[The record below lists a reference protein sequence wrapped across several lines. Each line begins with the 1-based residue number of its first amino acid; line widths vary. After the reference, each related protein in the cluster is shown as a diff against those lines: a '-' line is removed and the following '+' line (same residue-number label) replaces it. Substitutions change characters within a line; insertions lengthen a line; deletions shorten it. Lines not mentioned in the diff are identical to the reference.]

1 MKMRI
6 LLSFLSLAI
15 AATFSMNTPAQAQGF
30 YAGKQITLVV
40 GASNRGTYAA
50 YARILANHMGNH
62 IPGKPKIVLSI
73 KGGASGGMVAANFM
87 NNAVAK
93 DGTVIGITQQ
103 TIPISQFLRPGKGRY
118 DATKWGWIGNVSPI
132 MNMVAL
138 WHKSPAQSL
147 EEAKKVEVRVSA
159 TGKSSPTYV
168 YPSLLNKFFGTKF
181 KMITGYK
188 GIGGMNQGMEQGETH
203 ARGASWLSVVTRAPH
218 YIKEKK
224 LKAIVQDGLKR
235 DPMLPNVP
243 TFLELA
249 KTPTEKGVFE
259 LVAIG
264 STFGRSF
271 FIPQGAPAARLATL
285 RKAFQATMKDPAF
298 LATMKKAK
306 MPVNPMTGPEL
317 EGLIK
322 RIQAAKPD
330 VLKLAQSAMGFG
342 KKKK

>member
-1 MKMRI
+1 MKMRTSLSI
-6 LLSFLSLAI
+6 LALGV
-15 AATFSMNTPAQAQGF
+15 AATFSLDAPAAAQGF

-40 GASNRGTYAA
+40 GASNRGTYAG
-50 YARILANHMGNH
+50 YSRVLAIHMSKH
-62 IPGKPKIVLSI
+62 IPGNPKIILSV

-87 NNAVAK
+87 NNAVPK
-93 DGTVIGITQQ
+93 DGTVMGITQQ
-103 TIPISQFLRPGKGRY
+103 TIPVSQFLRPGAGRY
-118 DATKWGWIGNVSPI
+118 DATKWGWIGNISPI
-132 MNMVAL
+132 TNMVAL
-138 WHKSPAQSL
+138 WHKSPAQTL

-168 YPSLLNKFFGTKF
+168 YPSLMNRFFGTKF

-188 GIGGMNQGMEQGETH
+188 GIGGMNQGMLQGETH
-203 ARGASWLSVVTRAPH
+203 ARGASWLSVVTKAPH
-218 YIKEKK
+218 FIKEKK
-224 LKAIVQDGLKR
+224 LKPIIQDGLKR

-264 STFGRSF
+264 STFGRSY
-271 FIPQGAPAARLATL
+271 FIPQGVPAARLVTL

-298 LATMKKAK
+298 LAQMKKQK
-306 MPVNPMTGPEL
+306 NPVNPMTGPEL

-322 RIQAAKPD
+322 RIQATKPD
-330 VLKLAQSAMGFG
+330 VLKLAQSAMVF
-342 KKKK
+342 KKKKK